1 MEILET
7 ITWDKLQNGL
17 IPAIVQDFQTH
28 EVLMLAFMNKDALK
42 LSLQTGYAH
51 YFSRTKN
58 RLWKKGEQS
67 GHTQEIIE
75 CYLDCDK
82 DTILLK
88 VKQKGVACH
97 SGNQTCF
104 FNQLA
109 LDSKTNSITQ
119 KSPQTLDSS
128 RIYGAIDSLYH
139 TLLERKNADSTTSYT
154 ASLYHKGENT
164 IAKKI
169 IEEAAELGFAIKD
182 NDSKEIIYEAADLL
196 YHSLVG
202 LVYRDLNPD
211 LVKQEIARRFGLSGI
226 DEKKARKDND
236 ANL

>member
-1 MEILET
+1 MQILEQ
-7 ITWDKLQNGL
+7 IAWDKLQNGL
-17 IPAIVQDFQTH
+17 IPAIAQDYQTN
-28 EVLMLAFMNKDALK
+28 EVLMLAFMDKEALK
-42 LSLQTGYAH
+42 VSLQTGYAH

-75 CYLDCDK
+75 FLLDCDK
-82 DTILLK
+82 DTLLLK

-97 SGNQTCF
+97 TGNQTCF
-104 FNQLA
+104 FNKLTK
-109 LDSKTNSITQ
+109 DSIDTDSSN
-119 KSPQTLDSS
+119 TLDTSA
-128 RIYGAIDSLYH
+128 IYGVVDTLYH
-139 TLLERKNADSTTSYT
+139 TLLERKNANPDTSYT

-169 IEEAAELGFAIKD
+169 VEEAAELGFAIKD
-182 NDSKEIIYEAADLL
+182 KNSKEIIYEAADLL

-202 LVYRDLNPD
+202 LAFSNINQD

-226 DEKKARKDND
+226 DEKNSRKKAK
-236 ANL
+236 